1 MSKAI
6 FRKRGSD
13 AVVRSGSDGIKAANA
28 EQGLQLPRV
37 RVWHNDHLAEAAPLH
52 VPELLES
59 AAHGLTEDSQREYWL
74 LPGLIDLSVALREP
88 GLEHQGTIESE
99 SRAALAGGFTMVCCP
114 PDTDPVNDSPAVTRL
129 ILEQAG
135 LAGLIKVLPIAAMTA
150 GLHGDVLADMCALKH
165 AGCVAVTNLRA
176 PVKNNLV
183 LRRCFE
189 YARSQNICVFAVP
202 EDAALGAYGVA
213 SESDLS
219 SKIGLPGVPE
229 VAETLAVASLLIL
242 AEDTGVRLHLSQI
255 SCARSVVLIAAAKR
269 RGLPVTA
276 DVALANL
283 LLNDRCVASF
293 NPAFRVQPPLRT
305 EADRLALL
313 KGLEDGVIDAITTHH
328 QPVDEASKLAP
339 FAEAQPGM
347 SLLEIAVPLLL
358 GLSAAGEL
366 RPETWIAALSSG
378 PRRVIGDALN
388 AAGDTPVVP
397 PDLVLVDTAAEWTPE
412 AGQLYSKGKNCPWLG
427 TKLSG
432 RVAATIVDGRL
443 LYQLDGA

>member
-1 MSKAI
+1 MNKAI

-13 AVVRSGSDGIKAANA
+13 AVVRSAPDSIRAASI
-28 EQGLQLPRV
+28 ETGLQLQRV
-37 RVWHNDHLAEAAPLH
+37 RVWHDDHLAEIASLH
-52 VPELLES
+52 VPELLE
-59 AAHGLTEDSQREYWL
+59 APAFGLTEDSQHEYWL
-74 LPGLIDLSVALREP
+74 LPGLIDLSSAFREP
-88 GLEHQGTIESE
+88 GFEHQGTIDSE
-99 SRAALAGGFTMVCCP
+99 SRAALAGGFTTVCCP
-114 PDTDPVNDSPAVTRL
+114 PSTDPVNDSPAVTRL

-150 GLHGDVLADMCALKH
+150 GLGGDVLADMCALKQ

-176 PVKNNLV
+176 PVKNSLV

-189 YARSQNICVFAVP
+189 YARSHDICVLAVP

-229 VAETLAVASLLIL
+229 VAETLAVSSLLIL

-255 SCARSVVLIAAAKR
+255 SCGRSVEMIAAAKQ
-269 RGLPVTA
+269 RGLAVTA

-293 NPAFRVQPPLRT
+293 NPVFRVQPPLRS

-328 QPVDEASKLAP
+328 EPVDEASKLAP

-347 SLLEIAVPLLL
+347 SLLEVAVPLLM

-378 PRRVIGDALN
+378 PRRVLGDASTN
-388 AAGDTPVVP
+388 AAVP
-397 PDLVLVDTAAEWTPE
+397 PDLVLVDTDAEWRPQ
-412 AGQLYSKGKNCPWLG
+412 AGELYSKGKNCPWLG
-427 TKLSG
+427 QALSG
-432 RVAATIVDGRL
+432 RVIATIVDGRI
-443 LYQLDGA
+443 LYQLDGV